1 MDPLM
6 NEGLG
11 MQGTAQAGRDPGA
24 AAYLAM
30 GFVPAFLDFGTQTLH
45 PSCWSPLLI
54 PGFERNGY
62 FFTRT
67 AAARAVAEWSG
78 ARC

>member
-11 MQGTAQAGRDPGA
+11 MQGTTRAGHDHLA

-30 GFVPAFLDFGTQTLH
+30 GFNPTFLDFGTQTLH
-45 PSCWSPLLI
+45 ASCWSPLLI

-67 AAARAVAEWSG
+67 AAARAVAEWG
-78 ARC
+78 VATC